1 MIRFRLLFINKSN
14 YSNAAI
20 MQMLYR
26 DGRARPTPDQLEAE
40 ERKKTEEEDIEAKDF
55 RKRMN
60 IDRSIFDK
68 DQERR
73 ADLHL

>member
-1 MIRFRLLFINKSN
+1 
-14 YSNAAI
+14 